1 MTASTDS
8 RASPL
13 AGWADRF
20 AAASAE
26 PARFAIREIAF
37 STQFNLRGNAADPAF
52 ADAASGALGFAL
64 PVAANTVSGTAERR
78 ALWLGP
84 DEWLLTAP
92 AGEAAAIEAALAAAL
107 RGVHHALVE
116 VSASRTLIAISGSDA
131 RAVLAKGCALDL
143 HAGAFGQATC
153 AQTLLTKAQVILHC
167 AGPGSSFHLYVRNSF
182 ADYLARWLTDA
193 AAESSASQAL
203 DAARLAAR
211 LA

>member
-1 MTASTDS
+1 MTASTEP

-26 PARFAIREIAF
+26 PAHLSIREIAF
-37 STQFNLRGNAADPAF
+37 STQLNLRGNAGDAAF
-52 ADAASGALGFAL
+52 ADAVHGVLGFAL
-64 PVAANTVSGTAERR
+64 PVAANTVAGMEAQR

-92 AGEAAAIEAALAAAL
+92 AGEAAAIEATLAAVL
-107 RGVHHALVE
+107 RGHHHALVD
-116 VSASRTLIAISGSDA
+116 VSASRTVIAISGSDA

-143 HAGAFGQATC
+143 HAGAFGTAKC
-153 AQTLLTKAQVILHC
+153 AQTLLAKAQVILHC

-193 AAESSASQAL
+193 AAESAASRAL